1 VVVDMAG
8 EQPEQRLSQVKE
20 AIQKLPTTHKK
31 SREKFRAT
39 LPMATRSPEKEKQEE
54 EEEEEEP

>member
-1 VVVDMAG
+1 MAG

-20 AIQKLPTTHKK
+20 AIQKLPTTRKK

-39 LPMATRSPEKEKQEE
+39 LPMAIRSPEKERQEE